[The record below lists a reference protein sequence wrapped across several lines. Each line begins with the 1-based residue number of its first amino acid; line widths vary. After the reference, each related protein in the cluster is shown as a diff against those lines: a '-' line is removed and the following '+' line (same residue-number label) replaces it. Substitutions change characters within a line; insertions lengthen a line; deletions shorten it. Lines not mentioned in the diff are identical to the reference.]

1 MQLLLELNKQLEDW
15 IMQNEGNANAGG
27 WDSEREKA
35 LSARE
40 KALGEQETA
49 LIDKGLSEAFSRAGG
64 KQTAIWD
71 DPNEISSFTAI
82 KSLLKD
88 KLAFTSTG
96 IIIKG
101 ESYPNGKAKSLDDK
115 MKEYKSGSLAGFFNT
130 AEPTQQQQQQQQ
142 QPAKIT
148 YTREQARNGK
158 ADMDAIA
165 RGEADI
171 K

>member
-1 MQLLLELNKQLEDW
+1 
-15 IMQNEGNANAGG
+15 MQNESNTNAGG

-40 KALGEQETA
+40 KALGEQEAT

-64 KQTAIWD
+64 KQAAIWD
-71 DPNEISSFTAI
+71 DPNEISPFTAI

-96 IIIKG
+96 IIIKD
-101 ESYPNGKAKSLDDK
+101 EKCPNGKAKSLDDK
-115 MKEYKSGSLAGFFNT
+115 LKEYKSGSFASFFNT
-130 AEPTQQQQQQQQ
+130 SEPTQQQTQQQTKTT
-142 QPAKIT
+142 AKTT

-165 RGEADI
+165 WGRADI

>member
-1 MQLLLELNKQLEDW
+1 MQSETNT
-15 IMQNEGNANAGG
+15 NAGG

-40 KALGEQETA
+40 KALAEQESA
-49 LIDKGLSEAFSRAGG
+49 MIEKGLSEAFSRAGG
-64 KQTAIWD
+64 KQIAKWD
-71 DPNEISSFTAI
+71 DPNEISAFTAI

-96 IIIKG
+96 IIVKD

-115 MKEYKSGSLAGFFNT
+115 LKEYKAGSLAGFFSGT
-130 AEPTQQQQQQQQ
+130 EPQTQTQQQQQQQTQ
-142 QPAKIT
+142 AKPT
-148 YTREQARNGK
+148 YTREQARLGK

-165 RGEADI
+165 WGKADI
-171 K
+171 R

>member
-1 MQLLLELNKQLEDW
+1 MQSETNT
-15 IMQNEGNANAGG
+15 NTGG

-40 KALGEQETA
+40 RALAEQEATM
-49 LIDKGLSEAFSRAGG
+49 IEKGLVEAFSRAGG
-64 KQTAIWD
+64 KQIAMWD
-71 DPNEISSFTAI
+71 DPNEISAFTAI

-96 IIIKG
+96 IIVKG

-115 MKEYKSGSLAGFFNT
+115 LKEYKAGSLAGFFST
-130 AEPTQQQQQQQQ
+130 AEPPTQQTQTQQQ

-148 YTREQARNGK
+148 YTREQARLGK

-165 RGEADI
+165 WGKAEI

>member
-1 MQLLLELNKQLEDW
+1 MQSETNT
-15 IMQNEGNANAGG
+15 NAGG

-40 KALGEQETA
+40 KALGEQEAT

-64 KQTAIWD
+64 KQAAIWD
-71 DPNEISSFTAI
+71 DPNEISAFTTI

-101 ESYPNGKAKSLDDK
+101 ENHPNGKAKSLDDK
-115 MKEYKSGSLAGFFNT
+115 LKEYKSGSLAGFFNSS
-130 AEPTQQQQQQQQ
+130 EPPTQQQQQQQQ
-142 QPAKIT
+142 TQTTAKPA

-165 RGEADI
+165 WGRADI

>member
-1 MQLLLELNKQLEDW
+1 MQTEENT
-15 IMQNEGNANAGG
+15 NGGG

-40 KALGEQETA
+40 KHLAEQETA
-49 LIDKGLSEAFSRAGG
+49 LIDKGLVEAFSRAGG

-71 DPNEISSFTAI
+71 DPDDISPFTAI

-96 IIIKG
+96 IIVKG
-101 ESYPNGKAKSLDDK
+101 ESYPNGKQKSLDDK
-115 MKEYKSGSLAGFFNT
+115 LKEYKSGSLAGFFNS
-130 AEPTQQQQQQQQ
+130 EPPTQQQQQ
-142 QPAKIT
+142 PIKT
-148 YTREQARNGK
+148 TFTREQARKGK
-158 ADMDAIA
+158 ADMKAIA
-165 RGEADI
+165 RGDADI

>member
-1 MQLLLELNKQLEDW
+1 MP
-15 IMQNEGNANAGG
+15 NEENTSVGG

-35 LSARE
+35 LTARE
-40 KALGEQETA
+40 KHLIEQETA
-49 LIDKGLSEAFSRAGG
+49 LIDKGFSEAFARAGG

-71 DPNEISSFTAI
+71 DPNEISAFTAI

-96 IIIKG
+96 IIIKD
-101 ESYPNGKAKSLDDK
+101 EKCPNGKAKSLDDK
-115 MKEYKSGSLAGFFNT
+115 LKEYKSGSFASFFNT
-130 AEPTQQQQQQQQ
+130 SEPTQQQTQQQTKTT
-142 QPAKIT
+142 AKTT

-165 RGEADI
+165 WGRADI

>member
-1 MQLLLELNKQLEDW
+1 MP
-15 IMQNEGNANAGG
+15 NEENTSVGG

-40 KALGEQETA
+40 KALAEQESA
-49 LIDKGLSEAFSRAGG
+49 MIDKGFSEAFSRAGG

-71 DPNEISSFTAI
+71 DPNEISAFTTI

-96 IIIKG
+96 IIIKD

-115 MKEYKSGSLAGFFNT
+115 LKEYKSGSLAGFFKDT
-130 AEPTQQQQQQQQ
+130 EPPTQQQQQQQ
-142 QPAKIT
+142 ATTKTT
-148 YTREQARNGK
+148 YTREQARLGK

-165 RGEADI
+165 WGKADI

>member
-1 MQLLLELNKQLEDW
+1 MQS
-15 IMQNEGNANAGG
+15 EGNTNGGG

-40 KALGEQETA
+40 KHLAEQETA

-64 KQTAIWD
+64 KQIAKWD
-71 DPNEISSFTAI
+71 DPNEISAFTAI

-88 KLAFTSTG
+88 KLAFTSSG
-96 IIIKG
+96 IIVKG

-115 MKEYKSGSLAGFFNT
+115 MKEYKSGSFAGFFNT
-130 AEPTQQQQQQQQ
+130 SEPPTQQTQTQQQQTQ
-142 QPAKIT
+142 AKPT

-165 RGEADI
+165 WGRADI

>member
-1 MQLLLELNKQLEDW
+1 MQSETNT
-15 IMQNEGNANAGG
+15 NAGGG

-35 LSARE
+35 LTARE
-40 KALGEQETA
+40 RHLAEQEAT
-49 LIDKGLSEAFSRAGG
+49 LIDKGLVEAFSRAGG

-71 DPNEISSFTAI
+71 DPNEISAFSAI

-96 IIIKG
+96 IVIKG

-115 MKEYKSGSLAGFFNT
+115 LKEYKSGSLAGFFSGSS
-130 AEPTQQQQQQQQ
+130 EQQTQTQTQTT
-142 QPAKIT
+142 AKIT
-148 YTREQARNGK
+148 YTREQARLGK

-165 RGEADI
+165 RGKADI
-171 K
+171 R

>member
-1 MQLLLELNKQLEDW
+1 
-15 IMQNEGNANAGG
+15 MQNEGNTNGGG

-40 KALGEQETA
+40 KHLAEQEAT

-64 KQTAIWD
+64 KQAAKWD
-71 DPNEISSFTAI
+71 DPNEISAFSAI

-96 IIIKG
+96 IIIKD
-101 ESYPNGKAKSLDDK
+101 ESYPNGKQKTLDDK
-115 MKEYKSGSLAGFFNT
+115 LKEYKAGSLAGFFSGSS
-130 AEPTQQQQQQQQ
+130 EQQTQTQTQ
-142 QPAKIT
+142 AKTT
-148 YTREQARNGK
+148 YTREQARLGK

-165 RGEADI
+165 RGEAEI
-171 K
+171 R

>member
-1 MQLLLELNKQLEDW
+1 MQTE
-15 IMQNEGNANAGG
+15 ANTTAGG

-40 KALGEQETA
+40 KHLAEQEA
-49 LIDKGLSEAFSRAGG
+49 MLIDKGLSEAFSRAGG
-64 KQTAIWD
+64 KQIAIWD
-71 DPNEISSFTAI
+71 DPNEISAFTAI

-88 KLAFTSTG
+88 KLVSTSSG

-115 MKEYKSGSLAGFFNT
+115 LKEYKAGSLSGFFST

-142 QPAKIT
+142 QTTAKTT
-148 YTREQARNGK
+148 YTKEQARKGK
-158 ADMDAIA
+158 ADIKAIA
-165 RGEADI
+165 RGDADI
-171 K
+171 R

>member
-1 MQLLLELNKQLEDW
+1 
-15 IMQNEGNANAGG
+15 MQNESNTNAGG
-27 WDSEREKA
+27 WDSERDKA
-35 LSARE
+35 LTARE
-40 KALGEQETA
+40 KHLAEQEAT
-49 LIDKGLSEAFSRAGG
+49 LIDKGLSEAFARAGG
-64 KQTAIWD
+64 KQTAVWD

-115 MKEYKSGSLAGFFNT
+115 LKEYKAGSLAGFFSGT
-130 AEPTQQQQQQQQ
+130 EPPTQQTQQQQ
-142 QPAKIT
+142 QPAKTT

-165 RGEADI
+165 WGRADI